1 MNATAQSYTT
11 REQQALNIFQRHV
24 AAFTSGDLDAVLND
38 FGEHSVVVT
47 PDGVFAVATMA
58 VKLTGAPPVPGKNTN
73 SRPAGE
79 AAGGG

>member
-47 PDGVFAVATMA
+47 PNGAFAADMHGAIVRVQRTSARSVDS
-58 VKLTGAPPVPGKNTN
+58 VKRTV
-73 SRPAGE
+73 
-79 AAGGG
+79 